1 MISQAVEQ
9 ERDVNIGASEGKAKD
24 AELLGPALVYF
35 DSDCPL
41 CRSLASFMA
50 ARVDPEVMVFAAN
63 PIRGS
68 SALMVEL
75 QFKSSGPKILV
86 GSEAWA
92 WVLDSHPTLQEF
104 NWLAQKLGIA
114 RGTARSMMVAGAL
127 LRRLC
132 VRCKRHRS

>member
-1 MISQAVEQ
+1 MTSQAVEQ
-9 ERDVNIGASEGKAKD
+9 EKDVNIGAPEGKAKD
-24 AELLGPALVYF
+24 AVLLSRALVYF
-35 DSDCPL
+35 DSECPL
-41 CRSLASFMA
+41 CKSLASFMA

-68 SALMVEL
+68 SALVVEI
-75 QFKSSGPKILV
+75 QFKSSAPKILV

-92 WVLDSHPTLQEF
+92 WILNSHPSLQEF

-114 RGTARSMMVAGAL
+114 RGTATSMMVAGSL